1 MKKLFSLSAVI
12 VLLIS
17 LHSCA
22 PRIITELNKQYPPL
36 PEGTPIAVYELENG
50 KRPPSEAELIGKVRI
65 AESGLSRSLSY
76 SEAVQIAREETRKS
90 GANILC
96 VINHQRPSIFGS
108 SMHQIGGLMLL
119 SDSVVRNEGEGY
131 PDSPLYDSGQ
141 RGKISSRIKAPVHDL
156 SFHFGPSTI
165 TNRTKGLSYSE
176 QQLEKKLSNG
186 LSFVLQYKCH
196 PKGNLYGFGLIASR
210 YEADITKKIEYQG
223 IGFANRLDYIAPLFS
238 MSTALSERWLLGIS
252 FGLGYLGFKQ
262 TLTDISDPKREGY
275 FSGSTVGANTALNIG
290 YKLNKHLGIGGEI
303 MMVGGVFHPDNIK
316 TTNISAPKP
325 KEKMGANRFDF
336 TIGLHVY
343 L

>member
-50 KRPPSEAELIGKVRI
+50 KRPPSEAELVGKVRI

-90 GANILC
+90 GANILY

-141 RGKISSRIKAPVHDL
+141 RGKIGSRIKAPVHDL
-156 SFHFGPSTI
+156 SLHFGPSTI

-186 LSFVLQYKCH
+186 LSFILQYKCH

-210 YEADITKKIEYQG
+210 YEADITKKET
-223 IGFANRLDYIAPLFS
+223 F
-238 MSTALSERWLLGIS
+238 
-252 FGLGYLGFKQ
+252 
-262 TLTDISDPKREGY
+262 
-275 FSGSTVGANTALNIG
+275 
-290 YKLNKHLGIGGEI
+290 
-303 MMVGGVFHPDNIK
+303 
-316 TTNISAPKP
+316 
-325 KEKMGANRFDF
+325 EK
-336 TIGLHVY
+336 
-343 L
+343 